1 MPWPSREA
9 ALAAWARDRV
19 DHRPLP
25 DPAAPARTV
34 AAFFARLGPAG
45 STRLAARHPLVVG
58 NLNGVPVSLRYHAN
72 RITLAR
78 AYAAERSRVDD
89 TRLSPEGRHEA
100 RRRVDRFASLM
111 RPGRQVLAFD
121 PTGTGRA
128 AEVLGDL
135 ERARHVSVIVPGV
148 DTNLLTFQKTHG
160 RYGAPAGMAE
170 ALYAAERRASPRAR
184 VAVIAWADYTAPVGI
199 GVDAVIGRLA
209 EDGAV
214 RLVGLA
220 ESLPRGRAR
229 GRCFLMPRATASGV
243 LGGALGTAPAA
254 PPGCSTWPWPEALVD
269 AASSGRRTRRLT
281 CVCRLMTG
289 RRRRRSRTCRTWTV
303 GGSGYGAL
311 TGRARSCARPAGR
324 SVRGCAR
331 PPERPYFVPGG
342 LTSLAGL
349 HQRSTSLLLVLSGV
363 LLLLTSAVR
372 ARGDAQRRLAEQ
384 ETISEAERARRTLLE
399 ERARIARELHDVV
412 AHHMSVITVQADS
425 APYRIPQLPEAARE
439 EFTSIAAS
447 ARESLA
453 EMRRLLSVL
462 RSDGSEGERAPQ
474 PGLDRVQQLV
484 EATVRAGVPA
494 ELRLAAD
501 LGEVPQ
507 AVDLSAYRIVQEALA
522 NVVRHAPGAST
533 RVSVRADEGWL
544 TVLVVN
550 GPSLEE
556 GSSVERGVPGT
567 GHGLVGMRERVRLTG
582 GSLDT
587 GPLPDG
593 GFRVAARLP
602 LRTKDTE

>member
-1 MPWPSREA
+1 MATEPRPEPPTDDRPGARTDLGAEPATDDRPEA
-9 ALAAWARDRV
+9 PT
-19 DHRPLP
+19 DHRPEAP
-25 DPAAPARTV
+25 TDPSPEPTADHQPEPTADDRRSGRSAGGRRRRMRELGARTSDVFQGLGSALTTPATPGAPLLADASSRWVRLLPYVVALAFV
-34 AAFFARLGPAG
+34 AALLP
-45 STRLAARHPLVVG
+45 STVVLLIGDYGVNGALA
-58 NLNGVPVSLRYHAN
+58 
-72 RITLAR
+72 
-78 AYAAERSRVDD
+78 
-89 TRLSPEGRHEA
+89 
-100 RRRVDRFASLM
+100 
-111 RPGRQVLAFD
+111 
-121 PTGTGRA
+121 
-128 AEVLGDL
+128 
-135 ERARHVSVIVPGV
+135 
-148 DTNLLTFQKTHG
+148 
-160 RYGAPAGMAE
+160 
-170 ALYAAERRASPRAR
+170 
-184 VAVIAWADYTAPVGI
+184 
-199 GVDAVIGRLA
+199 
-209 EDGAV
+209 
-214 RLVGLA
+214 
-220 ESLPRGRAR
+220 
-229 GRCFLMPRATASGV
+229 
-243 LGGALGTAPAA
+243 GALGTAQTLPLLLAVA
-254 PPGCSTWPWPEALVD
+254 RPLQAWWIVFVADVLGALVLLGAEGGRADYWPWPPTVLVGYCALMVALGLRESRRALFGVWLATGVAGYVLEAF
-269 AASSGRRTRRLT
+269 
-281 CVCRLMTG
+281 
-289 RRRRRSRTCRTWTV
+289 
-303 GGSGYGAL
+303 
-311 TGRARSCARPAGR
+311 RPAG
-324 SVRGCAR
+324 
-331 PPERPYFVPGG
+331 Y
-342 LTSLAGL
+342 TSI
-349 HQRSTSLLLVLSGV
+349 HTLLLVLSGV

-372 ARGDAQRRLAEQ
+372 ARGDAQRRLVEQ

-425 APYRIPQLPEAARE
+425 APYRIPELPEAARE

-501 LGEVPQ
+501 LGDVPQ

-533 RVSVRADEGWL
+533 RVSVRADDGWL

-550 GPSLEE
+550 GPATEP
-556 GSSVERGVPGT
+556 GSAVERGAAGT

-602 LRTKDTE
+602 LAPDPAPPADPA

>member
-1 MPWPSREA
+1 MGIESRHEPSIVHPPVVRRFARVRETFQGVGVA
-9 ALAAWARDRV
+9 LTTPATPGAPLLAGAAKRWVRLLPYAVAFAFVGALLPSTIVLLINDYGVNGALAGAVGTAQTLPLLLAV
-19 DHRPLP
+19 ARPLQAWWIVF
-25 DPAAPARTV
+25 AA
-34 AAFFARLGPAG
+34 
-45 STRLAARHPLVVG
+45 
-58 NLNGVPVSLRYHAN
+58 
-72 RITLAR
+72 
-78 AYAAERSRVDD
+78 D
-89 TRLSPEGRHEA
+89 
-100 RRRVDRFASLM
+100 
-111 RPGRQVLAFD
+111 
-121 PTGTGRA
+121 
-128 AEVLGDL
+128 VLGALVLLSGDGT
-135 ERARHVSVIVPGV
+135 RAE
-148 DTNLLTFQKTHG
+148 
-160 RYGAPAGMAE
+160 Y
-170 ALYAAERRASPRAR
+170 
-184 VAVIAWADYTAPVGI
+184 
-199 GVDAVIGRLA
+199 
-209 EDGAV
+209 
-214 RLVGLA
+214 
-220 ESLPRGRAR
+220 
-229 GRCFLMPRATASGV
+229 
-243 LGGALGTAPAA
+243 
-254 PPGCSTWPWPEALVD
+254 WPWPPPVLVGYCALMVALGLRESRRALFGVWLATGVAGYALEAF
-269 AASSGRRTRRLT
+269 
-281 CVCRLMTG
+281 
-289 RRRRRSRTCRTWTV
+289 
-303 GGSGYGAL
+303 
-311 TGRARSCARPAGR
+311 RPAG
-324 SVRGCAR
+324 
-331 PPERPYFVPGG
+331 F
-342 LTSLAGL
+342 TSI
-349 HQRSTSLLLVLSGV
+349 HTLLLVLSGV

-372 ARGDAQRRLAEQ
+372 ARSDAQRRLAEQ
-384 ETISEAERARRTLLE
+384 ETINEAERARRTLLE

-425 APYRIPQLPEAARE
+425 APYRIPELPDAARE

-533 RVSVRADEGWL
+533 RVSVRAEDGWL

-556 GSSVERGVPGT
+556 RSSVERGVPGT

>member
-1 MPWPSREA
+1 MVTASRPEPPAASLPAARRLWGRSREMFQGLGA
-9 ALAAWARDRV
+9 ALTTPTTPGA
-19 DHRPLP
+19 PLLADASGRWVRLLP
-25 DPAAPARTV
+25 YAV
-34 AAFFARLGPAG
+34 ALAF
-45 STRLAARHPLVVG
+45 T
-58 NLNGVPVSLRYHAN
+58 
-72 RITLAR
+72 
-78 AYAAERSRVDD
+78 
-89 TRLSPEGRHEA
+89 
-100 RRRVDRFASLM
+100 ASLL
-111 RPGRQVLAFD
+111 PSTVLLLIND
-121 PTGTGRA
+121 Y
-128 AEVLGDL
+128 
-135 ERARHVSVIVPGV
+135 GV
-148 DTNLLTFQKTHG
+148 N
-160 RYGAPAGMAE
+160 GA
-170 ALYAAERRASPRAR
+170 
-184 VAVIAWADYTAPVGI
+184 
-199 GVDAVIGRLA
+199 LA
-209 EDGAV
+209 
-214 RLVGLA
+214 
-220 ESLPRGRAR
+220 
-229 GRCFLMPRATASGV
+229 
-243 LGGALGTAPAA
+243 GALGTAQAA
-254 PPGCSTWPWPEALVD
+254 PLLLAVTRPLQAWWIVFAADVLGALVLLGSDGPRAEMWPWTPPVVIGYCALMVALGLRESRRALFGVWLATGVAGFVLEAF
-269 AASSGRRTRRLT
+269 
-281 CVCRLMTG
+281 
-289 RRRRRSRTCRTWTV
+289 
-303 GGSGYGAL
+303 
-311 TGRARSCARPAGR
+311 RPA
-324 SVRGCAR
+324 
-331 PPERPYFVPGG
+331 G
-342 LTSLAGL
+342 LTSLHL
-349 HQRSTSLLLVLSGV
+349 LLLVLSGV
-363 LLLLTSAVR
+363 LLLLTSALR

-384 ETISEAERARRTLLE
+384 ETINEAERARRTLLE

-425 APYRIPQLPEAARE
+425 APYRIPELPEAARE

-556 GSSVERGVPGT
+556 GSAVERGVPGT